1 MDSMRSLNKSLPRSS
16 AKQPPEQLLS
26 AFKAAA
32 LSVTNLYK
40 RAAAEEDQARRQGYQ
55 EALDEL
61 LHFLDKE
68 SLGLGDGEGWKVRQW
83 ATERYSGLPPVMD
96 ERDSDEDGADVDISA
111 RGTSPTIRHKS
122 SRDDLSITQAAP
134 STSPTRTVSTASQ
147 SVPSIQSL
155 NSEVARPEIFTFT
168 TPIAYPQEVEM
179 QTLETGEDTKEP
191 QLQPHVPSSTSPPTS
206 TARVGFVPRGTR
218 TAHRSAHRIT
228 RHNTRSAHSTRSLG
242 PGAGSKRGLPFG
254 DFDFFD
260 IGGPGDKDSPG
271 GGGKRGRTG

>member
-16 AKQPPEQLLS
+16 ARQPPEQLLS

-40 RAAAEEDQARRQGYQ
+40 RAASEEDQARRQGYQ

-96 ERDSDEDGADVDISA
+96 ERDSDEDAADVDISA
-111 RGTSPTIRHKS
+111 RGNSPTIRHKS
-122 SRDDLSITQAAP
+122 SREDLSVTQTAP
-134 STSPTRTVSTASQ
+134 STSPIRTGSTASQ
-147 SVPSIQSL
+147 SLPSIESL
-155 NSEVARPEIFTFT
+155 DSEITRPEIFTFT

-179 QTLETGEDTKEP
+179 QTLETSEDTKEP
-191 QLQPHVPSSTSPPTS
+191 QLQPHVPSSTSTPPS
-206 TARVGFVPRGTR
+206 AVRVGVVPRGSR
-218 TAHRSAHRIT
+218 TPHRSAHRIT

-260 IGGPGDKDSPG
+260 IGGPGDKESPG